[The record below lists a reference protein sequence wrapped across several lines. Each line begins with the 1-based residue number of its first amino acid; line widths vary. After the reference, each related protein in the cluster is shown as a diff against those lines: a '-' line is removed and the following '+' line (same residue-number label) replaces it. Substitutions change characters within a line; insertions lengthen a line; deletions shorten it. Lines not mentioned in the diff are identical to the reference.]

1 MNVSL
6 LTVGKPLKTF
16 EQEKKEAKWYLR
28 TIGLMVVWKA
38 ESDRMEEVERWWGG
52 QLTTSL
58 YNFK

>member
-52 QLTTSL
+52 PINYKSL
-58 YNFK
+58 QF